1 MNYQKRMG
9 EMYKKEEDKRKKTE
23 SGMYKKASKA
33 TKKYN
38 DMNRGKHCGGPG
50 CE

>member
-1 MNYQKRMG
+1 M
-9 EMYKKEEDKRKKTE
+9 EKEESKRKNVM
-23 SGMYKKASKA
+23 SGVYKKASKA

-38 DMNRGKHCGGPG
+38 NMNRGKHCGGPG